1 MRPNSTAAAPNTA
14 CGSVRCTHTYETGPL
29 YRHAMLTYLNWVGLT
44 HGARQERVEVSLRP
58 RRTPAHY
65 LTKSKCTS
73 LSRPGEILGGVG
85 ACRALGRKLPNS
97 PLVYRPFIEMSEKL
111 WASSLYLYLPK
122 GQVTWH
128 AQSYVHFIGDVHQCI
143 HTIALQSLPAQPGRA
158 ATQPEKIPRNTTV
171 RVSRTFFWRF
181 ERLPTIH

>member
-1 MRPNSTAAAPNTA
+1 MQQLFGVLLLYKLHTKLSIPPICAAVGPSLQQLYTIIRRH
-14 CGSVRCTHTYETGPL
+14 SYTRSSDVRCTHTYETGRL

-65 LTKSKCTS
+65 LTKSKRTS

-97 PLVYRPFIEMSEKL
+97 PPVYRPFIEMSFIGHL
-111 WASSLYLYLPK
+111 SLPK
-122 GQVTWH
+122 DRSPGMLRVM
-128 AQSYVHFIGDVHQCI
+128 CI
-143 HTIALQSLPAQPGRA
+143 SKVMST
-158 ATQPEKIPRNTTV
+158 NTYI
-171 RVSRTFFWRF
+171 
-181 ERLPTIH
+181 RLPYCRCRHSPPRG